1 MANPQVTGRVLV
13 TGSAGFIGSH
23 LLRHL
28 AAAGRQVTG
37 VDRRGPAP
45 LDDRGGRVRQIVGDL
60 RTLELEPLLDGVSTV
75 VHLAAIPGVRP
86 SWRDFDD
93 YVECNLLVTRRLLE
107 GCQAAGVTRLVIASS
122 SSVYGEVAGQ
132 PMAESRTPAP
142 ASPYAVT
149 KLAAEQLAL
158 AYARRPG
165 SRMTAVALRF
175 FTVYGPGQRPDM
187 LIHRLITAALTGD
200 EITIYGDGS
209 ARRDFI
215 YVGDVVRAVSR
226 AMEAD
231 VDSGTFNLGTGRNVS
246 VTELISLVSALA
258 GEAPRVVHQQRKA
271 GDVGFTL
278 ADVHRAAESLG
289 FRAATDLAEGL
300 RLSIEARRRHLA
312 AVGA

>member
-1 MANPQVTGRVLV
+1 MADPQVAGGVLV

-23 LLRHL
+23 LLGHL
-28 AAAGRQVTG
+28 AAGGRRVTG
-37 VDRRGPAP
+37 VDRRDPAVA
-45 LDDRGGRVRQIVGDL
+45 DHGARVRQVVGDL
-60 RTLELEPLLDGVSTV
+60 RSIPLAPLLEGVSTV

-86 SWRDFDD
+86 SWREFDD

-107 GCQAAGVTRLVIASS
+107 ACHAAGVARLVIASS
-122 SSVYGEVAGQ
+122 SSVYGEVAGL

-165 SRMTAVALRF
+165 SRLSTVALRF

-187 LIHRLITAALTGD
+187 LIHRLITAALTGS
-200 EITIYGDGS
+200 EIAIYGDGG

-215 YVGDVVRAVSR
+215 YVDDVVRAVSR
-226 AMEAD
+226 AMDAP

-246 VTELISLVSALA
+246 VGELISLVSTLA
-258 GEAPRVVHQQRKA
+258 GSAPQVVHQDRKA

-278 ADVHRAAESLG
+278 ADVSRTADSLG
-289 FRAATDLAEGL
+289 FRATTDLAEGL
-300 RLSIEARRRHLA
+300 RRSIEARRRQLA
-312 AVGA
+312 EIGA